1 MCGGPNAAAANQ
13 FIFSFSFS
21 RGLDS
26 GNRDAAAASAK
37 ENFFASSSIDKIKL
51 KNRDRSTQNT

>member
-1 MCGGPNAAAANQ
+1 MLLLQINLFFLFLSPGV
-13 FIFSFSFS
+13 
-21 RGLDS
+21 LDS
-26 GNRDAAAASAK
+26 GNRDAAAASAE